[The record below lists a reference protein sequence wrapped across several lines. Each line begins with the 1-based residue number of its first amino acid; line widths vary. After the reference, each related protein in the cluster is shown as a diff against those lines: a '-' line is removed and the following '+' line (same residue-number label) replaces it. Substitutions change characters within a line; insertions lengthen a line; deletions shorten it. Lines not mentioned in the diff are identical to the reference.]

1 MARDGWLFVGP
12 AILFAL
18 MAGILSLT
26 VWTPLWV
33 FMAAGVIAAGCFAF
47 FFRDPARR
55 TPQDPLALVAPA
67 DGRVVIVERLPDNR
81 SQVHIFLSVFN
92 VHVNRSPAKGR
103 VLESVH
109 CPGEYH
115 AAMKVEAGT
124 NNERQDIT
132 LETAHGT
139 VHFSQIAGV
148 LARRIV
154 CRLRAGDEVQMGER
168 FGLIRFGSRMRVI
181 TPAGFKMV
189 VNVGDKVRA
198 GESIIA
204 RYSGSDD

>member
-18 MAGILSLT
+18 VAGVLSWM

-33 FMAAGVIAAGCFAF
+33 FAAAGLLAAVCFAF
-47 FFRDPARR
+47 FFRDPVRR
-55 TPQDPLALVAPA
+55 IPEDPLALVAPA
-67 DGRVVIVERLPDNR
+67 DGRVVIVEQLPDNR
-81 SQVHIFLSVFN
+81 SQIHIFLSVLN

-103 VLESVH
+103 VLESIH
-109 CPGEYH
+109 RPGEYH
-115 AAMKVEAGT
+115 AAMKPEAGT
-124 NNERQDIT
+124 SNERQDIT
-132 LETAHGT
+132 LETAHGE
-139 VHFSQIAGV
+139 VRFSQIAGV

-154 CRLRAGDEVQMGER
+154 CRLRPGDQIQMGER
-168 FGLIRFGSRMRVI
+168 FGLIRFGSRMQVI
-181 TPAGFKMV
+181 APPGFETV

-204 RYSGSDD
+204 RYNGSDD